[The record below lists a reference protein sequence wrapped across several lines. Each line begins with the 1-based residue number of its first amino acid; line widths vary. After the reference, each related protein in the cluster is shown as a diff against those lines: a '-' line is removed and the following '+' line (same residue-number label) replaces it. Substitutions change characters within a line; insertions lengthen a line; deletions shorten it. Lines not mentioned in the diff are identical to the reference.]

1 MDVPNTL
8 LTLQISSAANKI
20 GAERRFAADMTVSRL
35 RDALYPI
42 TGTAPAL
49 QLLAVCDDAR
59 KSEVP
64 MRDDSATLWAAG
76 CRDGLRIHV
85 GDAAPAAAAAL
96 TDVSQVEK

>member
-1 MDVPNTL
+1 MQVPNIL
-8 LTLQISSAANKI
+8 LTLQISSVANRI

-49 QLLAVCDDAR
+49 QLLSVCDDGR
-59 KSEVP
+59 KTQVP
-64 MRDDSATLWAAG
+64 MNDDSATLWGAG
-76 CRDGLRIHV
+76 CRDGLRLHV